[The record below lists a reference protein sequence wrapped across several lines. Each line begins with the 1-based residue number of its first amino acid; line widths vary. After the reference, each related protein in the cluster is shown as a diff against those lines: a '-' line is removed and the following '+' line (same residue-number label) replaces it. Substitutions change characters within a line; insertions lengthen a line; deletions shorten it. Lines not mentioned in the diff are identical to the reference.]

1 MSRRACRLLAKR
13 ALVVALAAGA
23 GTTFRAWSGEGGPP
37 GQIGS
42 KVVTWAEASPRVAG
56 WGEMRTY
63 FRGETR
69 GTTSALAAI
78 AVVKPGESVHPAHR
92 HAEEEYLVITE
103 GSGRWHLD
111 GKEFPAAKGD
121 VLHAAPW
128 AMHGLV
134 NTGDVPLTFFV
145 ARWNSK
151 GLEVPPAPGTTADD
165 RGRYDRHIEPDLTAP
180 GRAPR
185 VKGPPHK
192 AAPPA
197 GTSCEAARR
206 PGEERCS
213 DPPGSFMA
221 IAPRRGRAA
230 QTGGS
235 TPQADPDH
243 GDGPCGS
250 A

>member
-1 MSRRACRLLAKR
+1 MSRRACRPLTKQ

-23 GTTFRAWSGEGGPP
+23 GMTFGAWSGEGGPP
-37 GQIGS
+37 GPIGS
-42 KVVTWAEASPRVAG
+42 KVVSWAEASPSVAG

-151 GLEVPPAPGTTADD
+151 GLEVPPAPPGPH
-165 RGRYDRHIEPDLTAP
+165 GR
-180 GRAPR
+180 
-185 VKGPPHK
+185 
-192 AAPPA
+192 
-197 GTSCEAARR
+197 
-206 PGEERCS
+206 
-213 DPPGSFMA
+213 
-221 IAPRRGRAA
+221 
-230 QTGGS
+230 
-235 TPQADPDH
+235 
-243 GDGPCGS
+243 
-250 A
+250 